1 MIIQPRGPQHKH
13 SQRVSQLQLED
24 TQSTL
29 NEFRNKYQALT
40 QDSRNRLGLFNTQIS
55 KLNETV
61 SDLRKQLK
69 EVIEEKEKL
78 ANQSAPSSVDLS
90 SVEIESLQT
99 QLSAAKAEKEVTE
112 KLLAEE
118 SAKLAK
124 TVVEH
129 QAVLVHLQF

>member
-1 MIIQPRGPQHKH
+1 M
-13 SQRVSQLQLED
+13 
-24 TQSTL
+24 
-29 NEFRNKYQALT
+29 
-40 QDSRNRLGLFNTQIS
+40 
-55 KLNETV
+55 

-69 EVIEEKEKL
+69 EAIDEKEKL
-78 ANQSAPSSVDLS
+78 ANQSAQSSVDSS

-124 TVVEH
+124 TVADH
-129 QAVLVHLQF
+129 QAVLVRLQFKL